1 MHGKGILYY
10 ASGKIA
16 YDGDWVEDKFDG
28 YGLLYNENPVA
39 FTSQF
44 DFRDLD
50 FVEEYWE
57 KYQGEF
63 KDDNKEGYGTLH
75 LSNGEKF
82 AGVFKR
88 DFVNGTGT
96 FYKLDGTTI
105 QGTWVNNKFIN

>member
-63 KDDNKEGYGTLH
+63 KDDNKVDIILLEI
-75 LSNGEKF
+75 F
-82 AGVFKR
+82 FFWFKM
-88 DFVNGTGT
+88 
-96 FYKLDGTTI
+96 
-105 QGTWVNNKFIN
+105 FIFK